1 MARKLI
7 SIMTP
12 CYNEEGNLRDLY
24 TRVAK
29 VMDGLTQ
36 YDFEWVIIDNAST
49 DASREI
55 LLELA
60 EADSRLKLIF
70 NMRNFGPGRSSA
82 HGLYQTA
89 GDASICVAGDL
100 QDPPELIPEFL
111 AAWEH
116 GSDVVLGKIKASEES
131 ARAFA
136 TRGLFYR
143 IVNAFSDNKIESH
156 VTGFGLY
163 SKRVVNLLREEANP
177 TPNFRFSISNFGFD
191 VAYVEFIQPLR
202 VAGKS
207 SYTFISK
214 LDTSIDAL
222 VQASDRPVRLITISG
237 AVLSGVSLVALVL
250 FVAFGIVL
258 GGEVWLHVQLCSLML
273 FMAGLLALAVGVVGE
288 YVISTLKHER
298 HEPLVIESARFNFG
312 VNDGRVRHGRS
323 GSEIAVDRTLAKT
336 ARLAESHE

>member
-24 TRVAK
+24 TRVVK

-36 YDFEWVIIDNAST
+36 YDFEWIIIDNAST
-49 DASREI
+49 DGSREI
-55 LLELA
+55 LRELA
-60 EADSRLKLIF
+60 TTDSRLKLIF
-70 NMRNFGPGRSSA
+70 NTRNYGPGRSSA
-82 HGLYQTA
+82 HGLYQTT

-100 QDPPELIPEFL
+100 QDPPELIPEFI
-111 AAWEH
+111 ATWEH
-116 GSDVVLGKIKASEES
+116 GSEVVLGKIKASEES

-143 IVNAFSDNKIESH
+143 IINSFSDTKIESH

-163 SKRVVNLLREEANP
+163 SKRVVDLLREEANP

-191 VAYVEFIQPLR
+191 VAYVEYIQPLR

-222 VQASDRPVRLITISG
+222 VQASDRPVRLITIAG
-237 AVLSGVSLVALVL
+237 ALLSGVCIPALVL
-250 FVAFGIVL
+250 FVALGIAL
-258 GGEVWLHVQLCSLML
+258 GGEVWLHLQLCALVL
-273 FMAGLLALAVGVVGE
+273 FVSGLLALAVGVVGE
-288 YVISTLKHER
+288 YVISALKHER
-298 HEPLVIESARFNFG
+298 HEPLVIESARFNFDMG
-312 VNDGRVRHGRS
+312 GSNARHESVGA
-323 GSEIAVDRTLAKT
+323 EIAADRTLAE
-336 ARLAESHE
+336 ASRPNAI